1 MAAAA
6 PIIGAI
12 TAQTI
17 QGAILRF
24 ALSLAVSYITQK
36 LFGPDMPGNEG
47 NPSQADPGVKQRIP
61 SDPANKLPVVYGQD
75 KIHGSII
82 FADISSDN
90 KTMAFIIAL
99 CEGPIH
105 KIGTSNYGT
114 TSGIYW
120 DDYELSFDLNGNVI
134 NATHADGNTD
144 SWLNDNLKIVK
155 HPDGGR
161 CLEMETFSSKWAS
174 NAQTRYLPD
183 VAYVYVELN
192 YDREDNVT
200 GLTTKL
206 GFEIEGKLI
215 RTLSSNSLIGPVP
228 TGTTIQGS
236 ITNPQIFDE
245 TLTFG
250 NFSGHQVAYWVYSY
264 AGGFTTSIGS
274 SHSKVFKTGTY
285 QIVDL
290 GDYATNPI
298 TISDWQNG
306 SAATGLGT
314 GAEIELDFV
323 EVGEQHVTGSHSSNN
338 ILYSPFSPT
347 SYTDSNGNIVADDGY
362 RIVNALHIKQWG
374 NNYTSSSVDNVAGNA
389 ETRVWL
395 VYTTTD
401 FQGNTSQNLW
411 PIVTMEFRPTAYPY
425 QNATE
430 EEYASRL
437 NGILSGSLAY
447 NAASTLTGGETFET
461 WGSRRL
467 RTQPGTDDYG
477 NSATW
482 TYNGHQQYF
491 TAKLPRVI
499 LRTLAGVYSSNPAE
513 CLADYL
519 TNKVY
524 GCGQSISDSDL
535 DIPSFYSHKQF
546 CDESVTHNDSDGNSV
561 TSKRYQ
567 CNGYVNTND
576 SKDLNISDIV
586 SNSQSIFSYTL
597 GKFQMLSDTTGSIS
611 YGGSNN
617 IFDETSIYGNVTV
630 LNDGFNSTLNEMNLQ
645 FKSKANEYQE
655 DQVFL
660 EYGTKYF
667 NEPVLSKDL
676 NLKFINT
683 NVEAQRIGTVIMNKS
698 RSNKIISFR
707 TDTRAANLQVNDI
720 IGIKGTYYNLDQ
732 NNVFSYNFVTNASS
746 GSSSN
751 AIGEYVIKENNVS
764 TNFYETYVYPDTYEE
779 AKFYVPGTVANYI
792 DLLKFFKDCINGQ
805 FFDLSNELTD
815 EQTKLNN
822 KLGEIFSFV
831 YYELDTSGSTTS
843 PYGSY
848 GAKIIFNVNNIKF
861 GAVKRNFRIDVT
873 TNILNSTWTSYNQIS
888 AASELGSQ
896 FKINS
901 ISETELN
908 GGVQGYFITAQ
919 EYNAADYTVG
929 TLTATAPAPPI
940 SSTRGYQNLGVAT
953 NLTLNNT
960 FPSATTPYIDINFT
974 MPSKNNVEGVEIY
987 YGSGASTTEAN
998 RILIQTFNAP
1008 TGNYAAS
1015 SSQNFQIQ
1023 NIPTTTDL
1031 YIWIRLNNSF
1041 SRGAFSAGLSI
1052 GNWNPTTNVSTIGNN
1067 SIAPVL
1073 LGFDYNQYRNL
1084 IINGDFLIHQRGSS
1098 STTSA
1103 NPGYLL
1109 TDMWYS
1115 DINNSGTWVHS
1126 HSNDTPDNTVLSR
1139 SYKLENTTVPTLGA
1153 SSKFKFKQIIEGQNL
1168 QKLKYGTTNA
1178 EDITVTFWV
1187 KSSKT
1192 GNYIFDLYNHDDNR
1206 HISKL
1211 YTIDNANV
1219 WEQKLI
1225 TIPGDTNN
1233 TSAFDNDNN
1242 KSLEVSWWLTAGSDF
1257 DSGTLNTNWN
1267 TTADDDRAVGQVNL
1281 ADTVNNTWFI
1291 SGIQLEVGSNAS
1303 KFEIIPFDK
1312 SLERCQRY
1320 FYQLVSI
1327 VGEAFQGHSSSHLRH
1342 MNIWFPVTMRDTPT
1356 INATWSTGTSPTN
1369 LSTKQYANVCINIGS
1384 NSTSASLTGFSAS
1397 AELT

>member
-12 TAQTI
+12 TSKGI
-17 QGAILRF
+17 GGAILRF

-36 LFGPDMPGNEG
+36 LFAPDMPGVEG
-47 NPSQADPGVKQRIP
+47 GAGSGKDPGVKQRIP
-61 SDPANKLPVVYGQD
+61 SDPSNKLPVVYGQD

-82 FADISSDN
+82 FADITSDN

-99 CEGPIH
+99 CEGPIN

-114 TSGIYW
+114 NSGIYW
-120 DDYELSFDLNGNVI
+120 DDYELSFDLAGNVI
-134 NATHADGNTD
+134 NATHADGGTD
-144 SWLNDNLKIVK
+144 SWLNGNLKIVK
-155 HPDGGR
+155 YPDGGR
-161 CLEMETFSSKWAS
+161 CLDMETFSSKWNS
-174 NAQTRYLPD
+174 GSQNRHLPD
-183 VAYVYVELN
+183 VAYAYVELN

-200 GLTTKL
+200 GLTSKL
-206 GFEIEGKLI
+206 GFEVEGKLI
-215 RTLSSNSLIGPVP
+215 RTISSAPSLNGPTP
-228 TGTTIQGS
+228 TTTTIQGS
-236 ITNPQIFDE
+236 LANPNIFD
-245 TLTFG
+245 TSVKFA
-250 NFSGHQVAYWVYSY
+250 NFSGYQLWHWVNPYNGGVNYNYPHSYVAP
-264 AGGFTTSIGS
+264 G
-274 SHSKVFKTGTY
+274 GTY
-285 QIVDL
+285 NIIDL
-290 GDYATNPI
+290 GPSSDPNAPYDLNDYITNGVTP
-298 TISDWQNG
+298 
-306 SAATGLGT
+306 TGLGT
-314 GAEIELDFV
+314 GGEVEFDFIN
-323 EVGEQHVTGSHSSNN
+323 VGEQYHLSNGN
-338 ILYSPFSPT
+338 LTNFTPN
-347 SYTDSNGNIVADDGY
+347 SYVDSNGVTQPDDG
-362 RIVNALHIKQWG
+362 RRLINAIHFKQWG
-374 NNYTSSSVDNVAGNA
+374 NNYSNSFFNNVSGNE
-389 ETRVWL
+389 ETRVWIEY
-395 VYTTTD
+395 VYSD
-401 FQGNTSQNLW
+401 AILG
-411 PIVTMEFRPTAYPY
+411 VTKHYIGLSTIQFTPTGGIYANY
-425 QNATE
+425 TE
-430 EEYASRL
+430 EDYGQLLANRL
-437 NGILSGSLAY
+437 NLSLVPNFFESLAPDGLKQVGIRKLRDIT
-447 NAASTLTGGETFET
+447 AADSNGVL
-461 WGSRRL
+461 
-467 RTQPGTDDYG
+467 P
-477 NSATW
+477 
-482 TYNGHQQYF
+482 TYQYSPRQQYF
-491 TAKLPRVI
+491 TAKIPQTVQ
-499 LRTLAGVYSSNPAE
+499 RTLYGTYSTNPAE

-524 GCGQSISDSDL
+524 GCGQSISDNDL
-535 DIPSFYSHKQF
+535 DLDTFYAHKVF
-546 CDESVTHNDSDGNSV
+546 CDTSVTHNDPDGNSV

-617 IFDETSIYGNVTV
+617 DFDETSIYGDVTV
-630 LNDGFNSTLNEMNLQ
+630 VNDGFNSTLNEMNLQ
-645 FKSKANEYQE
+645 FKSKINEYQD

-660 EYGTKYF
+660 EYGNKYF

-676 NLKFINT
+676 TLKFINT

-698 RSNKIISFR
+698 RSNKIISFK

-720 IGIKGTYYNLDQ
+720 ISVKGTYYNLDK
-732 NNVFSYNFVTNASS
+732 NSVFSHNFVTNTSN
-746 GSSSN
+746 GSTSN
-751 AIGEYVIKENNVS
+751 AIGEYVVKVDSNQPYI
-764 TNFYETYVYPDTYEE
+764 YEDTQEE
-779 AKFYVPGTVANYI
+779 ARFYVPGTVAGYEKLSNFY
-792 DLLKFFKDCINGQ
+792 KDCINGQ
-805 FFDLSNELTD
+805 FFDSTGQLTD
-815 EQTKLNN
+815 AQVKLNN

-831 YYELDTSGSTTS
+831 SCELDTVSSS
-843 PYGSY
+843 YGFY
-848 GAKIIFNVNNIKF
+848 GAKLTFYANDIISGGIKEDF
-861 GAVKRNFRIDVT
+861 QIDVI
-873 TNILNSTWTSYNQIS
+873 TNILNSTWGSLNVINT
-888 AASELGSQ
+888 ASELGSL

-908 GGVQGYFITAQ
+908 GGLQGYFITAQ
-919 EYNAADYTVG
+919 EYNANDYTVG
-929 TLTATAPAPPI
+929 TLTATAAAPPI

-953 NLTLNNT
+953 NLVLNNT
-960 FPSATTPYIDINFT
+960 FPSATTPYIDVSFT

-987 YGSGASTTEAN
+987 YGSGVNTPEAS
-998 RILIQTFNAP
+998 RILVQTFSAP
-1008 TGNYAAS
+1008 TGNYAGGS
-1015 SSQNFQIQ
+1015 TQNFNIQ

-1031 YIWIRLNNSF
+1031 YIWVRLTNSF
-1041 SRGAFSAGLSI
+1041 SRGAFSTGLTI
-1052 GNWNPTTNVSTIGNN
+1052 GNWNPTTNITTIGNN

-1126 HSNDTPDNTVLSR
+1126 HSNDTPNNTVLSR

-1192 GNYIFDLYNHDDNR
+1192 GNYIFDLYNHDNNR

-1242 KSLEVSWWLTAGSDF
+1242 KSLEISWWLTSGSDF
-1257 DSGTLNTNWN
+1257 NSGTLNTNWN

-1320 FYQLVSI
+1320 FYKLVSI

-1356 INATWSTGTSPTN
+1356 IDATWSTGTSPTN

>member
-36 LFGPDMPGNEG
+36 LFGPELPGSEG
-47 NPSQADPGVKQRIP
+47 GGGSGKDPGVKQRIP
-61 SDPANKLPVVYGQD
+61 SDPSNKLPVVYGQD

-82 FADISSDN
+82 FADITSDN

-99 CEGPIH
+99 CEGPIN

-114 TSGIYW
+114 NSGIYW
-120 DDYELSFDLNGNVI
+120 DDYELSFDLAGNVI
-134 NATHADGNTD
+134 NATHADGGTD
-144 SWLNDNLKIVK
+144 SWLNGNLKIVK
-155 HPDGGR
+155 YPDGGR
-161 CLEMETFSSKWAS
+161 CSDMETFSSKWNS
-174 NAQTRYLPD
+174 GSQNRHLPD

-192 YDREDNVT
+192 YDRENNVT
-200 GLTTKL
+200 GLTSKL
-206 GFEIEGKLI
+206 GFEVEGKLI
-215 RTLSSNSLIGPVP
+215 RTISSAPALIGPTP
-228 TGTTIQGS
+228 TTTTIQGS
-236 ITNPQIFDE
+236 LANPNIFD
-245 TLTFG
+245 TSVKFA
-250 NFSGHQVAYWVYSY
+250 NFSGNQLWNWVNNY
-264 AGGFTTSIGS
+264 AGGFSYSVPRQLLVPG
-274 SHSKVFKTGTY
+274 GTY
-285 QIVDL
+285 NIIDL
-290 GDYATNPI
+290 GELGATNSI
-298 TISDWQNG
+298 TLAQYQAG
-306 SAATGLGT
+306 ATPPGLGT
-314 GAEIELDFV
+314 GGEVEYDFIQ
-323 EVGEQHVTGSHSSNN
+323 VGEQYNDNGTLRTFTAN
-338 ILYSPFSPT
+338 
-347 SYTDSNGNIVADDGY
+347 SYVDSNGVTQPDDGK
-362 RIVNALHIKQWG
+362 RLTNSIHIKQWG
-374 NNYTSSSVDNVAGNA
+374 NNYSSSNSDNVAGNHD
-389 ETRVWL
+389 ERVYIEYIYTDVHGVVQKDYTHL
-395 VYTTTD
+395 VTIPFT
-401 FQGNTSQNLW
+401 
-411 PIVTMEFRPTAYPY
+411 PTGGI
-425 QNATE
+425 
-430 EEYASRL
+430 YANYSEQDYGQRL
-437 NGILSGSLAY
+437 ADIFNGSLTTAPFPPL
-447 NAASTLTGGETFET
+447 SPDGVSQMGI
-461 WGSRRL
+461 RKL
-467 RTQPGTDDYG
+467 RTETAADSQGTLP
-477 NSATW
+477 
-482 TYNGHQQYF
+482 TYQYVGRQQYF
-491 TAKLPRVI
+491 TAKVPQTVQ
-499 LRTLAGVYSSNPAE
+499 RTLYGTYSTNPAE

-524 GCGQSISDSDL
+524 GCGQSISDNDL
-535 DIPSFYSHKQF
+535 DLDTFYAHKVF
-546 CDESVTHNDSDGNSV
+546 CDTSVTHNDPDGNSV

-567 CNGYVNTND
+567 CNGYANTND

-597 GKFQMLSDTTGSIS
+597 GKFQMISDTIGSS
-611 YGGSNN
+611 SHD
-617 IFDETSIYGNVTV
+617 FDETNIYGNVTV
-630 LNDGFNSTLNEMNLQ
+630 VNDGFNSTLNEMNLQ
-645 FKSKANEYQE
+645 FKSKINEYQD

-660 EYGTKYF
+660 QYGDKYF
-667 NEPVLSKDL
+667 NEPILSKDL
-676 NLKFINT
+676 TLKFINT
-683 NVEAQRIGTVIMNKS
+683 NVEAQRVGTVIMNKS
-698 RSNKIISFR
+698 RSNKIVSFK
-707 TDTRAANLQVNDI
+707 TDTRAASLQVNDVI
-720 IGIKGTYYNLDQ
+720 TVKGTYYNLDK
-732 NNVFSYNFVTNASS
+732 NSVFSHNFVTNTST
-746 GSSSN
+746 GSTSN
-751 AIGEYVIKENNVS
+751 PIGEYVVKVDSNQPYI
-764 TNFYETYVYPDTYEE
+764 YEDTQEE
-779 AKFYVPGTVANYI
+779 ARFYVPGTVAGYEKLSNFY
-792 DLLKFFKDCINGQ
+792 KDCINGQ
-805 FFDLSNELTD
+805 FFDSTGQLTD
-815 EQTKLNN
+815 EQVKLNN

-831 YYELDTSGSTTS
+831 SCELDPVSSS
-843 PYGSY
+843 YGSY
-848 GAKIIFNVNNIKF
+848 GAKLTFYANDIISGGIKE
-861 GAVKRNFRIDVT
+861 NFQIDVI
-873 TNILNSTWTSYNQIS
+873 TNILNSTWGSLNVINT
-888 AASELGSQ
+888 ASELGSL

-908 GGVQGYFITAQ
+908 GGLQGYFITAQ
-919 EYNAADYTVG
+919 EYNPNDYTVG
-929 TLTATAPAPPI
+929 TLTATAAAPPI

-953 NLTLNNT
+953 NLVLNNS
-960 FPSATTPYIDINFT
+960 FPSATTPYIDISFT

-987 YGSGASTTEAN
+987 YGSGVNTPEAS
-998 RILIQTFNAP
+998 RILVQTFSAP
-1008 TGNYAAS
+1008 TGNYAGGS
-1015 SSQNFQIQ
+1015 TQSFNVQ

-1031 YIWIRLNNSF
+1031 YIWVRLTNSF
-1041 SRGAFSAGLSI
+1041 SRGAFSTGLTI
-1052 GNWNPTTNVSTIGNN
+1052 GNWNPTTNITTIGNN

-1109 TDMWYS
+1109 ADMWYS

-1211 YTIDNANV
+1211 YTINNANV

-1233 TSAFDNDNN
+1233 TSAFNNDNN

-1257 DSGTLNTNWN
+1257 NSGTLNTNWN

-1320 FYQLVSI
+1320 FYKLVSI

-1356 INATWSTGTSPTN
+1356 IDATWSTGTSPTN